1 MLKKKQKKTA
11 VKKHIFNVRIFR
23 YLGPVIYTKSNQNFD
38 FMQSVGL
45 RLSLYEVRNN
55 KKKKVPP
62 LLAFGLLNATHK
74 NRCLDKGSA

>member
-1 MLKKKQKKTA
+1 MLKKNTKKTA

-23 YLGPVIYTKSNQNFD
+23 YLGPVIYTKSNQTSISCNQWASGF
-38 FMQSVGL
+38 
-45 RLSLYEVRNN
+45 LYTKFGII

-74 NRCLDKGSA
+74 NRCLDKGSD